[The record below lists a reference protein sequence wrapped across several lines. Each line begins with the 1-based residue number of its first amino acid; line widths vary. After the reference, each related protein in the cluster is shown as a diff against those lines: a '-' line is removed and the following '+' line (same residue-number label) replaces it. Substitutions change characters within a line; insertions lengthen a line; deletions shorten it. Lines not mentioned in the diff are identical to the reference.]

1 MRSLAVMVIVLMTAG
16 AGTTLAA
23 TRAGVRKPT
32 VPGQL
37 QAPPM
42 APQIAQQPPIDAK
55 ILDRQ
60 RRERQTQ
67 HEKELRAD
75 AARLLVL
82 AQQLKASV
90 DKTDKNE
97 LSVNVIDAAEK
108 VEKLAKKIKDSMR
121 SGR

>member
-23 TRAGVRKPT
+23 TRAGARKPT
-32 VPGQL
+32 VPAQL

-108 VEKLAKKIKDSMR
+108 VEKLAKKIRDSMR